1 MNILKLHAKWRELQA
16 DNHLSISCCTCEN
29 AAFEGM
35 LCFVENT
42 LNYFNSVKFDDLLRA
57 SVVYLVDNEKEER
70 LQYVGSFRR
79 EIEKVGARMEL

>member
-1 MNILKLHAKWRELQA
+1 MNFSNFI
-16 DNHLSISCCTCEN
+16 NN
-29 AAFEGM
+29 Y
-35 LCFVENT
+35 
-42 LNYFNSVKFDDLLRA
+42 LNYFNSVKFDDMLRA

>member
-1 MNILKLHAKWRELQA
+1 MNFSNFI
-16 DNHLSISCCTCEN
+16 NN
-29 AAFEGM
+29 Y
-35 LCFVENT
+35 

-70 LQYVGSFRR
+70 LQYVGNFRR